1 MIAQAKRENKAIN
14 RFKAKRL
21 KALKEIE
28 GSLLDTNKEAL
39 QKLLPFKP
47 IANDKD
53 YEKKFFVAH
62 LMSLFPHTTDFDDCF
77 KLFRKNFNA
86 NLADFKDEA
95 MVAEFITPHLL
106 THFHL
111 LKPKSFV
118 RKNLALLQECFG
130 LSEIETNILYIIGLF
145 DKMNRYYDDK
155 LDYLEFCLLLAS
167 VLQTSP
173 TKIQKLLMADMPLR
187 KFDFIDDRHRSGEFV
202 LRDFAERLMIEPF
215 SKQEMMK
222 SLARIYPKS
231 TLEIADFSYMKEKL
245 DMLLNYCK
253 NAKNPSV
260 FLYGKPGVGKN
271 EIAALIAKELHKD
284 LWEIHNINNQ
294 GEIEK
299 DRLEQFI
306 RAQAMLKADKSAI
319 LLDECE
325 EFFPSLYP
333 KYNEDKASKNTLNKV
348 LESVKIPSIFLSNSA
363 DIDPAFLRRF
373 DIVLEIKAPSK
384 EKKQTII
391 EKALKSQRIQL
402 DSMIIS
408 QISESSLS
416 QGVLLSACKV
426 AKTLA
431 KHKLSSFEKKDSKDR
446 VRKSQIITDSLIQV
460 LNEHLKLQGQKLI
473 ATSKPKSLLYD
484 MSLINASVDMKSLC
498 EKIKNVC
505 GAKDSSDSAQGIRI
519 LAHGMAGSGKS
530 EFAKALAKEL
540 NRPIMLK
547 RASDLLSMWVGE
559 SEQNIAQAF
568 SEAEKKG
575 AILVL
580 DEVDSF
586 LQDRSE
592 AERSWEIS
600 QVNEMLT
607 QMENFEGIFI
617 ATTNFMTNLDKASI
631 RRFDM
636 KVEFKPLDSAKF
648 IKAFGLYARHLGIS
662 DYVAFLESSFAKR
675 AIEKLNNI
683 CFGDFALIARSAR
696 FEPIT
701 SSQQL
706 LEKLQEESRL
716 KDSHIIEKW
725 GFRGLFCSDLKFF
738 LVNILR

>member
-1 MIAQAKRENKAIN
+1 MATQAQRENRAVSKY
-14 RFKAKRL
+14 KAKRL
-21 KALKEIE
+21 RAIKKIE
-28 GSLLDTNKEAL
+28 GTLIDSNKEAL

-53 YEKKFFVAH
+53 YDKKLFVAH
-62 LMSLFPHTTDFDDCF
+62 LLALFPHTADFDECF
-77 KLFRKNFNA
+77 KLFRKHFNA
-86 NLADFKDEA
+86 NLADFSDEA
-95 MVAEFITPHLL
+95 MVAEFITPYLL
-106 THFHL
+106 AHFHI
-111 LKPKSFV
+111 LKPKLFV

-130 LSEIETNILYIIGLF
+130 LSELETNILYVIGLF
-145 DKMNRYYDDK
+145 DKMSRYYDDN
-155 LDYLEFCLLLAS
+155 LDYFEFCLLLAS
-167 VLQTSP
+167 VLKTNH

-187 KFDFIDDRHRSGEFV
+187 KFGFIDENLKYGNFE
-202 LRDFAERLMIEPF
+202 LEGLAEKLMVEPL

-222 SLARIYPKS
+222 SIARIYPKS
-231 TLEIADFSYMKEKL
+231 TLEIADFSYMKSDL

-253 NAKNPSV
+253 NTKNPSI
-260 FLYGKPGVGKN
+260 FLYGRAGVGKN
-271 EIAALIAKELHKD
+271 EIAALIAKELDKD
-284 LWEIHNINNQ
+284 LWEIHNIDTQ
-294 GEIEK
+294 GIMRE

-306 RAQAMLKADKSAI
+306 RAQSMLNADKSVI

-333 KYNEDKASKNTLNKV
+333 KYNEDKASKNTLNKM

-373 DIVLEIKAPSK
+373 DIVLEIHAPTK
-384 EKKQTII
+384 EKKEELIQ
-391 EKALKSQRIQL
+391 KSLKSQKIKL
-402 DSMIIS
+402 DSKIIT

-426 AKTLA
+426 ARTLA
-431 KHKLSSFEKKDSKDR
+431 KHKLSTQSPKER
-446 VRKSQIITDSLIQV
+446 QKSIKESLIQV
-460 LNEHLKLQGQKLI
+460 LNEHLKLQGEKLI
-473 ATSKPKSLLYD
+473 SINVKKEQNLPYD

-505 GAKDSSDSAQGIRI
+505 GTKDSKDFATTDSTQGIRI
-519 LAHGMAGSGKS
+519 LAYGMAGSGKS

-540 NRPIMLK
+540 DKPIMLK
-547 RASDLLSMWVGE
+547 KASDLLSMWLGK
-559 SEQNIAQAF
+559 SEQNIAKAF
-568 SEAEKKG
+568 SEAEQKG

-586 LQDRSE
+586 LQDRSG
-592 AERSWEIS
+592 AYHSWEVT

-607 QMENFEGIFI
+607 QMESFQGIFI

-636 KVEFKPLDSAKF
+636 KVEFKPLDSTRF

-662 DYVAFLESSFAKR
+662 DYVAFLESSSAKKEI
-675 AIEKLNNI
+675 AKLDNI
-683 CFGDFALIARSAR
+683 CFGDFALLARGAR
-696 FEPIT
+696 FEAIT

-716 KDSHIIEKW
+716 KDTHTNNRKM
-725 GFRGLFCSDLKFF
+725 GF
-738 LVNILR
+738 

>member
-1 MIAQAKRENKAIN
+1 MIESKAMKRYKARRNRVLRKVEGTLIDSNK
-14 RFKAKRL
+14 
-21 KALKEIE
+21 KALE
-28 GSLLDTNKEAL
+28 
-39 QKLLPFKP
+39 KLLPFKP

-53 YEKKFFVAH
+53 YEKKFFATH
-62 LMSLFPHTTDFDDCF
+62 LMNLFPHTLDFDDCF

-86 NLADFKDEA
+86 NLADFSDEA
-95 MVAEFITPHLL
+95 MVAEFITPYLL
-106 THFHL
+106 EHFHAL
-111 LKPKSFV
+111 RPKPFV

-187 KFDFIDDRHRSGEFV
+187 KFDFIDDRHRSGEFE
-202 LRDFAERLMIEPF
+202 LESFTERLMQEPF

-222 SLARIYPKS
+222 RIARIYPKS
-231 TLEIADFSYMKEKL
+231 TLEIADFSYMKSDL

-260 FLYGKPGVGKN
+260 FLYGRAGVGKN
-271 EIAALIAKELHKD
+271 EIAALIAKELDKD
-284 LWEIHNINNQ
+284 LWEIHNIDTQ
-294 GEIEK
+294 GVMRE

-306 RAQAMLKADKSAI
+306 RAQAMLKADKSVI

-333 KYNEDKASKNTLNKV
+333 KYNEDKPSKNTLNKM

-363 DIDPAFLRRF
+363 NIDPAFLRRF
-373 DIVLEIKAPSK
+373 DIVLEIHAPPK
-384 EKKQTII
+384 EKKEELIQ
-391 EKALKSQRIQL
+391 KSLKSQKIHL
-402 DSMIIS
+402 DSKIIS

-431 KHKLSSFEKKDSKDR
+431 KHKLSSVEKKDSKDR
-446 VRKSQIITDSLIQV
+446 GRKNKIITDSLIQV
-460 LNEHLKLQGQKLI
+460 LNEHLKLQGQPTI
-473 ATSKPKSLLYD
+473 ATKAPQALPYN
-484 MSLINASVDMKSLC
+484 MSLINASVDMQSLC
-498 EKIKNVC
+498 ERIKSVC
-505 GAKDSSDSAQGIRI
+505 GARDSKESATADSTQGIRI
-519 LAHGMAGSGKS
+519 LAYGMAGSGKS

-540 NRPIMLK
+540 NKPIMLK
-547 RASDLLSMWVGE
+547 RASDLLSMWVGG
-559 SEQNIAQAF
+559 SEQNIAAAF
-568 SEAEKKG
+568 REAEKRG

-586 LQDRSE
+586 LQDRSG
-592 AERSWEIS
+592 ANMSWEVS

-607 QMENFEGIFI
+607 QMESFEGIFI
-617 ATTNFMTNLDKASI
+617 ATTNFMDTLDRASI

-636 KVEFKPLDSAKF
+636 KVEFKPLDCARLKQ
-648 IKAFGLYARHLGIS
+648 AFSLYAKHLGIS
-662 DYVAFLESSFAKR
+662 DYAVFLESTSAKR
-675 AIEKLNNI
+675 ALEKLENI
-683 CFGDFALIARSAR
+683 CFGDFALIARGAAFAPLESAQ
-696 FEPIT
+696 E
-701 SSQQL
+701 L
-706 LEKLQEESRL
+706 LEKLQEEARL
-716 KDSHIIEKW
+716 KGLSAAGAKRV
-725 GFRGLFCSDLKFF
+725 GF
-738 LVNILR
+738 

>member
-1 MIAQAKRENKAIN
+1 MATQAQRENRAVSKY
-14 RFKAKRL
+14 KAKRL
-21 KALKEIE
+21 RAIKKME
-28 GSLLDTNKEAL
+28 GTLIDSNKEAL

-53 YEKKFFVAH
+53 YDKKLFVAH
-62 LMSLFPHTTDFDDCF
+62 LMSLFPHNIDFDECF
-77 KLFRKNFNA
+77 KIFRKNFNA

-95 MVAEFITPHLL
+95 MVAEFITPYLL
-106 THFHL
+106 AHFHI
-111 LKPKSFV
+111 LKPKPFV

-130 LSEIETNILYIIGLF
+130 LSELETNILYVIGLF
-145 DKMNRYYDDK
+145 DKMSRYYDDK
-155 LDYLEFCLLLAS
+155 LDYFEFCLLLAS
-167 VLQTSP
+167 VLKTNH

-187 KFDFIDDRHRSGEFV
+187 KFGFIDENLKYGNFE
-202 LRDFAERLMIEPF
+202 LEGLAEKLMVEPL

-222 SLARIYPKS
+222 SIARIYPKS
-231 TLEIADFSYMKEKL
+231 TLKRADFNYMQRDL
-245 DMLLNYCK
+245 DMLLDYCK
-253 NAKNPSV
+253 NTKNPSI

-271 EIAALIAKELHKD
+271 EIAALIAKELDKD
-284 LWEIHNINNQ
+284 LWEIHNIDTQ
-294 GEIEK
+294 GIMRE

-306 RAQAMLKADKSAI
+306 RAQSMLNADKSVI

-333 KYNEDKASKNTLNKV
+333 KYNEDKASKNTLNKM

-373 DIVLEIKAPSK
+373 DIVLEIHAPPK
-384 EKKQTII
+384 EKKQEMI
-391 EKALKSQRIQL
+391 EKALKSQGIKL
-402 DSMIIS
+402 DSKIIT

-431 KHKLSSFEKKDSKDR
+431 KHKLSSLKNCEKTP
-446 VRKSQIITDSLIQV
+446 KSTATKSHTITQSLIQV
-460 LNEHLKLQGQKLI
+460 LNEHLKLQGEKLI
-473 ATSKPKSLLYD
+473 SINVKKEQNLPYD
-484 MSLINASVDMKSLC
+484 MSLINASMDMKSLC

-505 GAKDSSDSAQGIRI
+505 GTKDSKDFATTDSTQAQGIRI
-519 LAHGMAGSGKS
+519 LAYGMAGSGKS

-540 NRPIMLK
+540 DKPIMLK
-547 RASDLLSMWVGE
+547 KASDLLSMWLGK
-559 SEQNIAQAF
+559 SEQNIAKAF
-568 SEAEKKG
+568 SEAEQKG

-586 LQDRSE
+586 LQDRSG
-592 AERSWEIS
+592 AYHSWEVT

-607 QMENFEGIFI
+607 QMESFQGIFI

-636 KVEFKPLDSAKF
+636 KIEFKPLDSARF
-648 IKAFGLYARHLGIS
+648 IKAFGLYARYLGIN
-662 DYVAFLESSFAKR
+662 DYVAFLESSSAKKE
-675 AIEKLNNI
+675 IEKLDNI
-683 CFGDFALIARSAR
+683 CFGDFALIARSAN
-696 FEPIT
+696 FTPLT

-716 KDSHIIEKW
+716 KDTHTNNRKM
-725 GFRGLFCSDLKFF
+725 GF
-738 LVNILR
+738 

>member
-1 MIAQAKRENKAIN
+1 M
-14 RFKAKRL
+14 
-21 KALKEIE
+21 
-28 GSLLDTNKEAL
+28 
-39 QKLLPFKP
+39 
-47 IANDKD
+47 
-53 YEKKFFVAH
+53 
-62 LMSLFPHTTDFDDCF
+62 
-77 KLFRKNFNA
+77 
-86 NLADFKDEA
+86 
-95 MVAEFITPHLL
+95 
-106 THFHL
+106 
-111 LKPKSFV
+111 
-118 RKNLALLQECFG
+118 
-130 LSEIETNILYIIGLF
+130 
-145 DKMNRYYDDK
+145 
-155 LDYLEFCLLLAS
+155 
-167 VLQTSP
+167 
-173 TKIQKLLMADMPLR
+173 
-187 KFDFIDDRHRSGEFV
+187 
-202 LRDFAERLMIEPF
+202 
-215 SKQEMMK
+215 
-222 SLARIYPKS
+222 
-231 TLEIADFSYMKEKL
+231 
-245 DMLLNYCK
+245 
-253 NAKNPSV
+253 
-260 FLYGKPGVGKN
+260 
-271 EIAALIAKELHKD
+271 
-284 LWEIHNINNQ
+284 
-294 GEIEK
+294 
-299 DRLEQFI
+299 
-306 RAQAMLKADKSAI
+306 
-319 LLDECE
+319 
-325 EFFPSLYP
+325 
-333 KYNEDKASKNTLNKV
+333 

-373 DIVLEIKAPSK
+373 DIVLEIKTPPK

>member
-1 MIAQAKRENKAIN
+1 MIESKAMKRYKARRNRVLCKVEGTLIDSNK
-14 RFKAKRL
+14 
-21 KALKEIE
+21 KALE
-28 GSLLDTNKEAL
+28 
-39 QKLLPFKP
+39 KLLPFKP

-53 YEKKFFVAH
+53 YEKKFFATH
-62 LMSLFPHTTDFDDCF
+62 LMNLFPHTLDFDDCF

-86 NLADFKDEA
+86 NLADFSDEA
-95 MVAEFITPHLL
+95 MVAEFITPYLL
-106 THFHL
+106 EHFHAL
-111 LKPKSFV
+111 RPKPFV

-187 KFDFIDDRHRSGEFV
+187 KFDFIDDRHRNGEFE
-202 LRDFAERLMIEPF
+202 LESFTERLMQEPF

-222 SLARIYPKS
+222 RIARIYPKS
-231 TLEIADFSYMKEKL
+231 TLEIADFSYMKSDL

-260 FLYGKPGVGKN
+260 FLYGRAGVGKN
-271 EIAALIAKELHKD
+271 EIAALIAKELNKD

-306 RAQAMLKADKSAI
+306 RAQAMLKADKSVI

-325 EFFPSLYP
+325 EFFPSLSP
-333 KYNEDKASKNTLNKV
+333 KYNEDKPSKNTLNKM

-363 DIDPAFLRRF
+363 NIDPAFLRRF
-373 DIVLEIKAPSK
+373 DIVLEIHAPPK
-384 EKKQTII
+384 EKKEELIQ
-391 EKALKSQRIQL
+391 KSLKSQKIHL
-402 DSMIIS
+402 DSKIIS

-446 VRKSQIITDSLIQV
+446 GRKNKIITDSLIQV
-460 LNEHLKLQGQKLI
+460 LNEHLKLQGQPTI
-473 ATSKPKSLLYD
+473 ATKAPQALPYN
-484 MSLINASVDMKSLC
+484 MSLINASVDMQSLC
-498 EKIKNVC
+498 ERIKSVC
-505 GAKDSSDSAQGIRI
+505 GARDSKESATADSTQGVRI
-519 LAHGMAGSGKS
+519 LAYGMAGSGKS

-540 NRPIMLK
+540 NKPIVLK
-547 RASDLLSMWVGE
+547 RASDLLSMWVGG
-559 SEQNIAQAF
+559 SEKNIAKAF

-586 LQDRSE
+586 LQDRSG
-592 AERSWEIS
+592 ANMSWEVS

-607 QMENFEGIFI
+607 QMESFEGIFI
-617 ATTNFMTNLDKASI
+617 ATTNFMDTLDRASI

-636 KVEFKPLDSAKF
+636 KVEFKPLDSTRLKQ
-648 IKAFGLYARHLGIS
+648 AFSLYAKHLGIS
-662 DYVAFLESSFAKR
+662 DYAVFLESTSAKR
-675 AIEKLNNI
+675 ALEKLENI
-683 CFGDFALIARSAR
+683 CFGDFALIARGAAFAPLESAQ
-696 FEPIT
+696 E
-701 SSQQL
+701 L
-706 LEKLQEESRL
+706 LEKLQEEARIKGLSAAGSSKRV
-716 KDSHIIEKW
+716 
-725 GFRGLFCSDLKFF
+725 GF
-738 LVNILR
+738 

>member
-1 MIAQAKRENKAIN
+1 MATQAQRDNKVLSK
-14 RFKAKRL
+14 FKARRRR
-21 KALKEIE
+21 ALKKAE
-28 GSLLDTNKEAL
+28 GTLIDSNKEAL

-53 YEKKFFVAH
+53 YDKKLFIAH
-62 LMSLFPHTTDFDDCF
+62 LMSLFPHTIDFDDCF

-86 NLADFKDEA
+86 NLADFSDEA
-95 MVAEFITPHLL
+95 MVAEFITPYLL
-106 THFHL
+106 EHFHTP
-111 LKPKSFV
+111 KPKPFV

-145 DKMNRYYDDK
+145 DKMSRYYDDK
-155 LDYLEFCLLLAS
+155 LDYFEFCLLLAS
-167 VLQTSP
+167 VLKTNH

-187 KFDFIDDRHRSGEFV
+187 KFEFIDDRHRYGNFE
-202 LRDFAERLMIEPF
+202 LEGLAEKLMVEPL

-222 SLARIYPKS
+222 SIARIYPKS
-231 TLEIADFSYMKEKL
+231 TLKRTDFNYMQRDL
-245 DMLLNYCK
+245 DMLLDYCK
-253 NAKNPSV
+253 NTKNPSI
-260 FLYGKPGVGKN
+260 FLYGRAGVGKN
-271 EIAALIAKELHKD
+271 EIAALIAKELDKD
-284 LWEIHNINNQ
+284 LWEIHNIDTQ
-294 GEIEK
+294 GIMRE

-306 RAQAMLKADKSAI
+306 RAQSMLNADKSVI

-333 KYNEDKASKNTLNKV
+333 KYNEDKASKNTLNKM
-348 LESVKIPSIFLSNSA
+348 LESVKIPSIFLGNSA

-373 DIVLEIKAPSK
+373 DIVLEIHAPPK
-384 EKKQTII
+384 EKKQEMI
-391 EKALKSQRIQL
+391 EKALKSQGIKL
-402 DSMIIS
+402 DSKIIT

-416 QGVLLSACKV
+416 QGVLLQACKV

-431 KHKLSSFEKKDSKDR
+431 KHKLSTQSPKER
-446 VRKSQIITDSLIQV
+446 QKSIKESLIQV

-473 ATSKPKSLLYD
+473 SINVKKEQNLPYD

-505 GAKDSSDSAQGIRI
+505 GTKDSKDFATTDSTQAQGIRI
-519 LAHGMAGSGKS
+519 LAYGMAGSGKS

-540 NRPIMLK
+540 DKPIMLK
-547 RASDLLSMWVGE
+547 KASDLLSMWLGK
-559 SEQNIAQAF
+559 SEQNIAKAF
-568 SEAEKKG
+568 SEAEQKG

-586 LQDRSE
+586 LQDRSG
-592 AERSWEIS
+592 AYHSWEVT

-607 QMENFEGIFI
+607 QMESFQGIFI

-636 KVEFKPLDSAKF
+636 KIEFKPLDSARF
-648 IKAFGLYARHLGIS
+648 IKAFGLYARYLGIN
-662 DYVAFLESSFAKR
+662 DYVEFLESNSIQR
-675 AIEKLNNI
+675 EIEKLDNI
-683 CFGDFALIARSAR
+683 CFGDFALLARSAR
-696 FEPIT
+696 FEAIT

-706 LEKLQEESRL
+706 LEKLQEESNL
-716 KDSHIIEKW
+716 KDTHTNTRKM
-725 GFRGLFCSDLKFF
+725 GF
-738 LVNILR
+738 

>member
-1 MIAQAKRENKAIN
+1 MIESKAMKRYKARRNRVLRKVEGTLIDSNK
-14 RFKAKRL
+14 
-21 KALKEIE
+21 KALE
-28 GSLLDTNKEAL
+28 
-39 QKLLPFKP
+39 KLLPFKP

-53 YEKKFFVAH
+53 YEKKFFATH
-62 LMSLFPHTTDFDDCF
+62 LMNLFPHTIDFDDCF

-86 NLADFKDEA
+86 NLADFSDEA

-106 THFHL
+106 EHFHAL
-111 LKPKSFV
+111 RPKPFV
-118 RKNLALLQECFG
+118 RRNLKLLQECFG

-187 KFDFIDDRHRSGEFV
+187 KFDFIDDRHRSGEFE
-202 LRDFAERLMIEPF
+202 LESFTERLMQEPF

-222 SLARIYPKS
+222 RIARIYPKS
-231 TLEIADFSYMKEKL
+231 TLEIADFSYMKSDL

-260 FLYGKPGVGKN
+260 FLYGRAGVGKN
-271 EIAALIAKELHKD
+271 EIAALIAKEPDKD
-284 LWEIHNINNQ
+284 LWEIHNIDTQ
-294 GEIEK
+294 GIMRE

-306 RAQAMLKADKSAI
+306 RAQAMLKADKSVI

-325 EFFPSLYP
+325 EFFPSLSP
-333 KYNEDKASKNTLNKV
+333 KYNEDKPSKNTLNKM

-363 DIDPAFLRRF
+363 NIDPAFLRRF
-373 DIVLEIKAPSK
+373 DIVLEIHAPPK
-384 EKKQTII
+384 EKKEELIQ
-391 EKALKSQRIQL
+391 KSLKSQKIHL
-402 DSMIIS
+402 DSKIIS

-446 VRKSQIITDSLIQV
+446 GRKNKIITDSLIQV
-460 LNEHLKLQGQKLI
+460 LNEHLKLQGQPTI
-473 ATSKPKSLLYD
+473 ATKAPQALPYN
-484 MSLINASVDMKSLC
+484 MSLINASVDMQSLC
-498 EKIKNVC
+498 ERIKNVC
-505 GAKDSSDSAQGIRI
+505 GARDSKESATEDSTQGIRI
-519 LAHGMAGSGKS
+519 LAYGMAGSGKS

-540 NRPIMLK
+540 NKPIMLK
-547 RASDLLSMWVGE
+547 RASDLLSMWLGG
-559 SEQNIAQAF
+559 SEKNIAAAF
-568 SEAEKKG
+568 REAEKRG

-586 LQDRSE
+586 LQDRSG
-592 AERSWEIS
+592 AQRSWEVS

-607 QMENFEGIFI
+607 QMESFEGIFI
-617 ATTNFMTNLDKASI
+617 ATTNFMDTLDRASI

-636 KVEFKPLDSAKF
+636 KVEFKPLDSTRL
-648 IKAFGLYARHLGIS
+648 IKAFNLYAEHLGLS
-662 DYVAFLESSFAKR
+662 DYAVFLESTSTKR
-675 AIEKLNNI
+675 ALEKLENI
-683 CFGDFALIARSAR
+683 CFGDFALIARGAAFAPLESAQ
-696 FEPIT
+696 E
-701 SSQQL
+701 L
-706 LEKLQEESRL
+706 LEKLQEEARL
-716 KDSHIIEKW
+716 KGLSADGAKRV
-725 GFRGLFCSDLKFF
+725 GF
-738 LVNILR
+738 